1 MERAIVLLNFC
12 MDKIVEV
19 FDSELN
25 ELWHRYLNGKKPE
38 YFNYK
43 AKPTT
48 PRQLLEDGLG
58 QMISVYQFVYAE
70 YQNDTNNLS
79 FKQWLLYEWFSKSLK
94 GNNQEILKK
103 ARLL

>member
-1 MERAIVLLNFC
+1 MFLSRSEERNGTRNCTSQL
-12 MDKIVEV
+12 
-19 FDSELN
+19 
-25 ELWHRYLNGKKPE
+25 LWHRYLNGKKPE
-38 YFNYK
+38 YLNYK

-48 PRQLLEDGLG
+48 PRQLLEYGVG
-58 QMISVYQFVYAE
+58 QMISAYQFVYAE